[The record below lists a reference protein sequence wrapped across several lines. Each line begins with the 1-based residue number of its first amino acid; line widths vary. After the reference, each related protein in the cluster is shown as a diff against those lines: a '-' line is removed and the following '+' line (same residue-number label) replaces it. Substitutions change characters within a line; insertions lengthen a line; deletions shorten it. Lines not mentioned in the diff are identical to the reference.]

1 MELHDHRKP
10 SLFDQGEG
18 GGEGVGIQV
27 MMMMMLTDWLSRVH
41 FVLIFKPVII
51 IRLWTVFIKSV
62 EQNVLGK

>member
-10 SLFDQGEG
+10 SLFDQGED

-41 FVLIFKPVII
+41 
-51 IRLWTVFIKSV
+51 
-62 EQNVLGK
+62 